1 MQTVDISLKRTM
13 HINTGNFN
21 NCEPVVMLTVKDVP
35 LDKYQE
41 TYELLAELA
50 DNTLALETKS
60 VLNESITARLDAEA
74 YVKAIEDNED
84 NIRVSSVKTARKL
97 AKIGGKVDII

>member
-1 MQTVDISLKRTM
+1 MQTIDIMLKRSSK
-13 HINTGNFN
+13 INTGNFN

-50 DNTLALETKS
+50 DNTMALETKC
-60 VLNESITARLDAEA
+60 VLNESIAARLDAEA
-74 YVKAIEDNED
+74 YVKGIEENED
-84 NIRVSSVKTARKL
+84 NIRVSSLKTARKL
-97 AKIGGKVDII
+97 AKIGGKVEII